1 VSERPG
7 IVAGVAAALLAT
19 APGRVRTR
27 LDADPGMAERWAW
40 ERDPGGWVVRAGAET
55 VRIEPDAGTVAQAGQ
70 LACSCLLAPRCLHL
84 LAVASALEPVE
95 GGGTGSAQGPPPPPA
110 PGPGEPA
117 TPPPAPVELSTRQR
131 AAATLAWGAGTRLLA
146 TGAGAAGTTARGD
159 LLRAAHACHEAGLY
173 RPGAA
178 AIRVATG
185 VRDLA
190 TERPEFEL
198 AALAEDLAELLTVA
212 WRLGSAD
219 GAASTADL
227 GVGRRRYRPVGGL
240 RLHGLAS
247 EAVVTAS
254 GYAGV
259 VTWLVDQA
267 GRVWTLP
274 DIAPGEPARAPEAY
288 RTAVRFGRLA
298 LRHRE
303 LGRSQ
308 VLAQGAAG
316 SADGRLG
323 SGGDVSATTAG
334 PSSWDATP
342 LAACWTDPLEEQ
354 LDRAWR
360 AQELPVGER
369 PAGADLLFL
378 EAVVLAVVPGGLAF
392 EARNARRP
400 LQLHGVAAS
409 EHAELAYLDNL
420 RRLGELAGQPLRL
433 VGRVRLDR
441 PRAVTLLA
449 AGGPAL
455 RLPDAMGG
463 RANLGL
469 DRLTGGHVRATAAAA
484 TLAGGERPPTPPGQD
499 TPLRGLR
506 RVLLR
511 AALGGRAT
519 LGAAAVQA
527 LEAEA
532 HRLRRAQL
540 PTGADLLEGL
550 AAAGV
555 ETRRTLTG
563 EHAPPPPD
571 RLARA
576 WTATALYLA
585 AADRSLLRAAWEA

>member
-7 IVAGVAAALLAT
+7 IVAGVAAALLAA
-19 APGRVRTR
+19 APGRVRKR

-55 VRIEPDAGTVAQAGQ
+55 VRIEPDAGMVAQAGQ

-95 GGGTGSAQGPPPPPA
+95 ERGTGPAQGPPPPA
-110 PGPGEPA
+110 PGLGEPA
-117 TPPPAPVELSTRQR
+117 TPAPAPVELSTRQR

-146 TGAGAAGTTARGD
+146 TGADAAGATARGD
-159 LLRAAHACHEAGLY
+159 LLRAAHACHEAGLH

-190 TERPEFEL
+190 TGRPEFEL
-198 AALAEDLAELLTVA
+198 AALAEDLAELLAVA

-247 EAVVTAS
+247 EAVATTS

-274 DIAPGEPARAPEAY
+274 DVVPGEPARAAEAY

-308 VLAQGAAG
+308 VLAQGVTG

-323 SGGDVSATTAG
+323 SGGGVTATTAG
-334 PSSWDATP
+334 PSSWDAPP
-342 LAACWTDPLEEQ
+342 LAACWADPLEEQ

-378 EAVVLAVVPGGLAF
+378 EAVVLGAVPGGLAL

-400 LQLHGVAAS
+400 LRLHGIAAS
-409 EHAELAYLDNL
+409 EHAEFAYLDNL
-420 RRLGELAGQPLRL
+420 RHLGELAGQPLRL
-433 VGRVRLDR
+433 AGRVRLDR
-441 PRAVTLLA
+441 PHAVTLLA

-455 RLPDAMGG
+455 RLPAAMGG

-469 DRLTGGHVRATAAAA
+469 DRLAGGHVRATTAAA
-484 TLAGGERPPTPPGQD
+484 TLAGGERPPTPAGRD

-519 LGAAAVQA
+519 LGAAAQA

-550 AAAGV
+550 AAAGL
-555 ETRRTLTG
+555 ETRRTFTG
-563 EHAPPPPD
+563 ERAPPPPD

-576 WTATALYLA
+576 WTATALYLV
-585 AADRSLLRAAWEA
+585 AADRYLLRAAWEA